1 MRKIMKFQWG
11 NSLLRQGMG
20 SITPLQSSSDLY
32 TAMTGLQSANF
43 DKFSPASNPL
53 LQAGAASGD
62 MASKALLMN
71 ANTNKAVNGLSKSAA
86 NMATGTAGSTV
97 KPGGGLF
104 SKANIGN
111 TMSKAGGYADMIGSF
126 IPKKEQ
132 SALTTGLNQGYDAA
146 ANMISSV
153 PGVGT
158 IVGGAMKI
166 GGMLSDGLTALGVG
180 TDQMTTTDKILD
192 SKFMKLTPM
201 GLVNAFGAKKADTIY
216 KDNETWEQQGSA
228 YGGSMAKVDDALTKS
243 GKKYGAFSGKA
254 RRKANAQIAEA
265 KRQQNL
271 VSDINQEAQDAFAA
285 SNYSGIG
292 LRNELALSGGYR
304 DMAVGRNGM
313 KILDAESQWAREVL
327 NKAREVNKLQKGGKV
342 DGITGAAPKIT
353 FESWYETVPSDRND
367 TTSYNLRRAFELA
380 PKEELE
386 AWRTSSVED
395 LRNGKNHLN
404 SVYLNPKTGIYEFMK
419 AKNHPTLKYELEWYN
434 SKDPE
439 AIKFRNA
446 YDLDMSGDYYK
457 YVPKKFAEG
466 GTVNVIP
473 DGALHAHKHHLE
485 DISPEYEQVTS
496 KGIPVV
502 TEEEGGKLKQ
512 HAEIE
517 RNEII
522 FRLEVTKKLEEL
534 MKDGSDDAA
543 IEAGKLLAHEIINNT
558 VDNTGLMEVVE

>member
-43 DKFSPASNPL
+43 DKFSPANNPL

-304 DMAVGRNGM
+304 NMAVGRNGM

-502 TEEEGGKLKQ
+502 TEEEGGRLKQ

>member
-43 DKFSPASNPL
+43 DKFSPANNPL

-304 DMAVGRNGM
+304 NMAVGRNGM

-395 LRNGKNHLN
+395 LRNGRNHLN

-522 FRLEVTKKLEEL
+522 LRLEVTKKLEEL

>member
-43 DKFSPASNPL
+43 DKFSPANNPL

-201 GLVNAFGAKKADTIY
+201 GLVNTFGAKKADTIY

-304 DMAVGRNGM
+304 NMAVGRNGM

-395 LRNGKNHLN
+395 LRNGRNHLN

>member
-43 DKFSPASNPL
+43 DKFSPANNPL

-254 RRKANAQIAEA
+254 RRKANAQIAKA

-304 DMAVGRNGM
+304 NMAVGRNGM

-327 NKAREVNKLQKGGKV
+327 NKAREVNRLQKGGKV

-543 IEAGKLLAHEIINNT
+543 IEAGKLLTHEIINNT

>member
-43 DKFSPASNPL
+43 DKFSPANNPL

-304 DMAVGRNGM
+304 NMAVGRNGM

-517 RNEII
+517 RDEII

>member
-43 DKFSPASNPL
+43 DKFSPANNPL
-53 LQAGAASGD
+53 LQASAASGD

-86 NMATGTAGSTV
+86 NMATGTAGSTI

-304 DMAVGRNGM
+304 NMAVGRNGM

-466 GTVNVIP
+466 GKVNVIP

>member
-43 DKFSPASNPL
+43 DKFSPANNPL

-62 MASKALLMN
+62 MA
-71 ANTNKAVNGLSKSAA
+71 
-86 NMATGTAGSTV
+86 
-97 KPGGGLF
+97 
-104 SKANIGN
+104 
-111 TMSKAGGYADMIGSF
+111 SKAGGYADMIGSF

-304 DMAVGRNGM
+304 NMAVGRNGM

-466 GTVNVIP
+466 GKVNVIP

>member
-43 DKFSPASNPL
+43 DKFSPANNPL

-304 DMAVGRNGM
+304 NMAVGRNGM

-327 NKAREVNKLQKGGKV
+327 NKAREVNKLQKGGKA

>member
-43 DKFSPASNPL
+43 DKFSPANNPL

-304 DMAVGRNGM
+304 NMAVGRNGM

-419 AKNHPTLKYELEWYN
+419 AKNHPTFKYELEWYN

-466 GTVNVIP
+466 GKVNVIP

>member
-43 DKFSPASNPL
+43 DKFSPANNPL

-86 NMATGTAGSTV
+86 NIATGTAGSTV

-304 DMAVGRNGM
+304 NMAVGRNGM

-446 YDLDMSGDYYK
+446 YDLDTSGDYYK

-466 GTVNVIP
+466 GKVNVIP

-522 FRLEVTKKLEEL
+522 LRLEVTKKLEEL

>member
-43 DKFSPASNPL
+43 DKFSPANNPL

-86 NMATGTAGSTV
+86 NMATGTAGSTG

-304 DMAVGRNGM
+304 NMAVGRNGM

-466 GTVNVIP
+466 GKVNVIP

>member
-43 DKFSPASNPL
+43 DKFSPANNPL

-304 DMAVGRNGM
+304 NMAVGRNGM

-386 AWRTSSVED
+386 AWRTSSISD
-395 LRNGKNHLN
+395 LKNGKNHLN

-466 GTVNVIP
+466 GKVNVIP

>member
-43 DKFSPASNPL
+43 DKFSPANNPL

-86 NMATGTAGSTV
+86 NMATGTAGSTD

-304 DMAVGRNGM
+304 NMAVGRNGM

-466 GTVNVIP
+466 GKVNVIP

>member
-43 DKFSPASNPL
+43 DKFSPANNPL

-62 MASKALLMN
+62 MASKALLVN

-304 DMAVGRNGM
+304 NMAVGRNGM

-327 NKAREVNKLQKGGKV
+327 TKA
-342 DGITGAAPKIT
+342 KI
-353 FESWYETVPSDRND
+353 R
-367 TTSYNLRRAFELA
+367 
-380 PKEELE
+380 PKEKLE
-386 AWRTSSVED
+386 EQ
-395 LRNGKNHLN
+395 
-404 SVYLNPKTGIYEFMK
+404 P
-419 AKNHPTLKYELEWYN
+419 P
-434 SKDPE
+434 
-439 AIKFRNA
+439 
-446 YDLDMSGDYYK
+446 
-457 YVPKKFAEG
+457 KFAEG